1 MGTRGSADVI
11 VRFNPIQLMDDYLIS
26 IRSHSSI
33 LLYVLRFMVLTAI
46 WRLLMDASGRSMG
59 KASTRITTGR
69 CWNLL
74 LWFVVPFLGSSHDS
88 HIFLSRLSHPKKLHT
103 FMCTR
108 GTYTARSALRHRTTA
123 SSTNRGLLYCVK
135 QGKTLELSYWIS
147 CHKTSISFGGRV
159 ALAYILYIL
168 PTYGPG

>member
-69 CWNLL
+69 CWNPL

-103 FMCTR
+103 FMCTHGTQR
-108 GTYTARSALRHRTTA
+108 GRHFGIAPPLVAVRTETPLLREARQDYRAE
-123 SSTNRGLLYCVK
+123 LLDQLPQDKHLLWRAGCSGIY
-135 QGKTLELSYWIS
+135 
-147 CHKTSISFGGRV
+147 SIHTPNIWSR
-159 ALAYILYIL
+159 
-168 PTYGPG
+168 